1 MGGEGV
7 ERGGRLGPVD
17 SERDTTVRETGDI
30 IPPLTV
36 GARKNTV
43 IQRQLWVSY
52 RIDASQYPY
61 SGDSP
66 VISISWS
73 CPIRMRDIGKLFR
86 GYAIPHQDLMA
97 RKGRRGTQTRGS
109 ISPVGDKEETRAIE

>member
-7 ERGGRLGPVD
+7 EGGLGPVD

-52 RIDASQYPY
+52 RIEC
-61 SGDSP
+61 
-66 VISISWS
+66 ITI
-73 CPIRMRDIGKLFR
+73 PILR
-86 GYAIPHQDLMA
+86 
-97 RKGRRGTQTRGS
+97 
-109 ISPVGDKEETRAIE
+109 